1 MAPGEPATHGTS
13 LGFPD
18 GARYT
23 VQHFGDRFGLGVAAV
38 NGLAQ
43 DRSGALWIATQTGVF
58 RYDGSRVQ
66 QMTGTDALVGHY
78 VDDMLVGPDSSLW
91 FKGFLGIAH
100 YTGGRFV
107 PLRLPRSVHGIN
119 RSSQA
124 FAIDRAG
131 NAYVASEQGIVFI
144 PRDPAQP
151 VQVLDATRGLPGEA
165 GMLVLGPDDVVWFTA
180 GRRLGHF
187 QPGSTTFTIDSTIV
201 LPEGPYLG
209 LIFDTAHELWLRTAP
224 HVARIDVAHHTV
236 TFDDAGV
243 APANPVFGK
252 PSLDREG
259 HVLIPSVAGL
269 FWRDRDRWRC
279 ISETQG
285 LTGNGVQIALED
297 REGALWLG
305 EFGTGLDRVVGMR
318 NWAAWTTAEGLP
330 ANTTWSTVRDRF
342 GRLWVGTSQGIGVW
356 DPAHHRWLRPR
367 DRAGNAD
374 QEVDQLAVAHDGSIW
389 AMSPTGGLIRIDPV
403 TLHMVTSRAFD
414 QKPYLYE
421 AVAPD
426 GTIWA
431 TTRYKLVRFDP
442 RFAAPH
448 PIVVPLPDAMQAQVW
463 YMHFA
468 PNGVLWAT
476 GNGTVA
482 RFDGAKWRVFT
493 AVDGI
498 AGRAVTSIVALDD
511 RDVWVG
517 YNDVPQVTHLKL
529 DARGAVRAQQ
539 YPWELAV
546 VAADSKG
553 RVWFNGRNGLSVVA
567 PDGDLRTLNHSDGL
581 IWDDVGPDGVREEDD
596 GSFMIATS
604 RGLARFAPDA
614 ELTHPAAPGVA
625 ITSASLGGREQR
637 LDTPGEVAHDAGTLD
652 VSFTPLTLSN
662 PDQVECQHRL
672 APFETAFTLASARDI
687 RYPALPPGHYE
698 LLIMCRRESSGWTQV
713 PASFRFVI
721 APAWWDTWMARLA
734 EGAIA
739 WALIWGLIRLR
750 TRALEMRRRELEQ
763 AVAARNAELVDKNR
777 ELHEMSLTDP
787 LTRLRN
793 RRYFQEI
800 IEGEVAHVRRA
811 WSASPGGVR
820 PEYGGELLLLMV
832 DIDAFKVV
840 NDVYGHAVGDRLLQA
855 FADRLSRWM
864 RTSDVLI
871 RWGGEEFLMICRGTD
886 RSSGVLL
893 AKRIIEEVCAEPF
906 DLGAGIRLYKTCSVG
921 WAPFPWIS
929 GAGDPLT
936 MENVIELA
944 DHALYLAKDFGR
956 NQCVGLLPTPAAIR
970 VFTAIRMET
979 LRGYPA
985 ELIDVVR
992 ATPGPMRRAG

>member
-1 MAPGEPATHGTS
+1 M
-13 LGFPD
+13 
-18 GARYT
+18 
-23 VQHFGDRFGLGVAAV
+23 QHFGDRFGLGVAAV

-66 QMTGTDALVGHY
+66 QMTETDPLVGHY

-100 YTGGRFV
+100 YTDGRFV
-107 PLRLPRSVHGIN
+107 PLRVPRAVHGIN

-124 FAIDRAG
+124 FAIDQAG
-131 NAYVASEQGIVFI
+131 NAYVASQDGIAFI
-144 PRDPAQP
+144 PRDTARPP
-151 VQVLDATRGLPGEA
+151 EVLDAAGALRGEA
-165 GMLVLGPDDVVWFTA
+165 GMLVLGPDGAVWFTA
-180 GRRLGHF
+180 GRRLGRF
-187 QPGSTTFTIDSTIV
+187 EPGSSRFTIDSTML

-209 LIFDTAHELWLRTAP
+209 LIFDRAHGLWLRTAP
-224 HVARIDVAHHTV
+224 HVARINVSRHVV

-243 APANPVFGK
+243 APANPVLGK

-285 LTGNGVQIALED
+285 LTGNGIQIALED

-318 NWAAWTTAEGLP
+318 NWSAWTTAEGLP

-367 DRAGNAD
+367 ARAGIID
-374 QEVDQLAVAHDGSIW
+374 QEVDQLVVARDGSIW
-389 AMSPTGGLIRIDPV
+389 ALSPTDGVVRIDAT
-403 TLHMVTSRAFD
+403 TLHMAASREFD
-414 QKPYLYE
+414 HKPYLYE
-421 AVAPD
+421 AAAPD

-431 TTRYKLVRFDP
+431 TTRYKLVRFDARSP
-442 RFAAPH
+442 TPH
-448 PIVVPLPDAMQAQVW
+448 PVVVPLPDAMEGQIW

-468 PNGVLWAT
+468 PNGALWAT

-482 RFDGAKWRVFT
+482 RFDGTQWRVFT
-493 AVDGI
+493 AADGI
-498 AGRAVTSIVALDD
+498 VGKAVTSIIAVDD

-517 YNDVPQVTHLKL
+517 YNNVPQVTHLTL
-529 DARGAVRAQQ
+529 DGRGAVHAEHH
-539 YPWELAV
+539 PWELAV
-546 VAADSKG
+546 IAADSKR

-581 IWDDVGPDGVREEDD
+581 VWDDVGPDGVREEDD

-614 ELTHPAAPGVA
+614 ELTHPAPPGVA
-625 ITSASLGGREQR
+625 ITAVTLGGREQHLGTR
-637 LDTPGEVAHDAGTLD
+637 TEVAHDAGTLD

-672 APFETAFTLASARDI
+672 APLEDSFTLASARDL
-687 RYPALPPGHYE
+687 RYTALPPGHYT
-698 LLIMCRRESSGWTQV
+698 LLVMCRRESSGWTQA
-713 PASFRFVI
+713 PASFRFTV
-721 APAWWDTWMARLA
+721 APAWWDTWAARLA
-734 EGAIA
+734 ELAIA
-739 WALIWGLIRLR
+739 WALVWGLVRLR
-750 TRALEMRRRELEQ
+750 TRTLEMRRRELEH
-763 AVAARNAELVDKNR
+763 AVAVRNAELVDKNR

-811 WSASPGGVR
+811 WSATPSGVR

-871 RWGGEEFLMICRGTD
+871 RWGGEEFLMICRGTE
-886 RSSGVLL
+886 RSAGVLL
-893 AKRIIEEVCAEPF
+893 SKRIAEEVCMEPF
-906 DLGAGIRLYKTCSVG
+906 DLGGGIQLYKTCSVG
-921 WAPFPWIS
+921 WAPFPWI
-929 GAGDPLT
+929 GGEEDPLT
-936 MENVIELA
+936 IENVIELA
-944 DHALYLAKDFGR
+944 DHALYLAKDGGR
-956 NQCVGLLPTPAAIR
+956 NQCVGLLPTPEAIR
-970 VFTAIRMET
+970 AFASLRMET

-985 ELIDVVR
+985 ELVDVVR
-992 ATPGPMRRAG
+992 TAGPGPLRRAG

>member
-1 MAPGEPATHGTS
+1 MGRA
-13 LGFPD
+13 
-18 GARYT
+18 T

-224 HVARIDVAHHTV
+224 HVARIHVAHHTV

-243 APANPVFGK
+243 APANPAVRQAESRSRGACVD
-252 PSLDREG
+252 PVG
-259 HVLIPSVAGL
+259 GGPVLARSGSVAVH
-269 FWRDRDRWRC
+269 
-279 ISETQG
+279 SETQC

-356 DPAHHRWLRPR
+356 DPAHHCWLRPR

-389 AMSPTGGLIRIDPV
+389 AMSPTGGLVRIDPV

-448 PIVVPLPDAMQAQVW
+448 PIVVAVARRDAGSGLVHALCARRRALGDGQR
-463 YMHFA
+463 
-468 PNGVLWAT
+468 NG
-476 GNGTVA
+476 G

-511 RDVWVG
+511 RDVSVG
-517 YNDVPQVTHLKL
+517 T
-529 DARGAVRAQQ
+529 
-539 YPWELAV
+539 
-546 VAADSKG
+546 
-553 RVWFNGRNGLSVVA
+553 
-567 PDGDLRTLNHSDGL
+567 T
-581 IWDDVGPDGVREEDD
+581 
-596 GSFMIATS
+596 T
-604 RGLARFAPDA
+604 
-614 ELTHPAAPGVA
+614 
-625 ITSASLGGREQR
+625 
-637 LDTPGEVAHDAGTLD
+637 
-652 VSFTPLTLSN
+652 
-662 PDQVECQHRL
+662 
-672 APFETAFTLASARDI
+672 
-687 RYPALPPGHYE
+687 
-698 LLIMCRRESSGWTQV
+698 CRRSHT
-713 PASFRFVI
+713 
-721 APAWWDTWMARLA
+721 
-734 EGAIA
+734 
-739 WALIWGLIRLR
+739 
-750 TRALEMRRRELEQ
+750 
-763 AVAARNAELVDKNR
+763 
-777 ELHEMSLTDP
+777 
-787 LTRLRN
+787 
-793 RRYFQEI
+793 
-800 IEGEVAHVRRA
+800 
-811 WSASPGGVR
+811 
-820 PEYGGELLLLMV
+820 
-832 DIDAFKVV
+832 
-840 NDVYGHAVGDRLLQA
+840 
-855 FADRLSRWM
+855 
-864 RTSDVLI
+864 
-871 RWGGEEFLMICRGTD
+871 
-886 RSSGVLL
+886 
-893 AKRIIEEVCAEPF
+893 
-906 DLGAGIRLYKTCSVG
+906 
-921 WAPFPWIS
+921 
-929 GAGDPLT
+929 
-936 MENVIELA
+936 
-944 DHALYLAKDFGR
+944 
-956 NQCVGLLPTPAAIR
+956 
-970 VFTAIRMET
+970 
-979 LRGYPA
+979 
-985 ELIDVVR
+985 
-992 ATPGPMRRAG
+992 